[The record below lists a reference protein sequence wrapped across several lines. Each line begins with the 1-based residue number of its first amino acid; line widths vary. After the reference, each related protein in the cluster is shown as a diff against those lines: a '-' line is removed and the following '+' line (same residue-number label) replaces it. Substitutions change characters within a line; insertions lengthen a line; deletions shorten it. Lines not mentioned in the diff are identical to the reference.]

1 METVIHD
8 PSEGIYRTEDN
19 YVHALEVRSPSRL
32 LFVAGT
38 MGLDP
43 KHVAGA
49 TIIEQLD
56 LIWHNLR
63 TILAS
68 ANMTV
73 DNIVRVT
80 AYLRDAS
87 YSEANARTRM
97 KALEGRCVPTT
108 AIIAETLVSDWL
120 AEIEII
126 AAA

>member
-1 METVIHD
+1 METVVHD
-8 PSEGIYRTEDN
+8 PTEGIYRTEDN
-19 YVHALEVRSPSRL
+19 YVHALEIRGPGRL

-43 KHVAGA
+43 KGVAGT
-49 TIIEQLD
+49 TITEQLD

-68 ANMTV
+68 ADMTV

-87 YSEANARTRM
+87 YSEANARARM
-97 KALEGRCVPTT
+97 EALDGRDRKSV
-108 AIIAETLVSDWL
+108 V
-120 AEIEII
+120 
-126 AAA
+126 